1 MTGGILSVPL
11 YLERHE
17 QKGVAD
23 MDYQTMKEIPGPDR
37 PYERCERLG
46 PEALTDAEL
55 LSIIIR
61 TGARGEHSLSL
72 AQRILALNE
81 PQGIL
86 GLLHLTLPELMA
98 VKGIGRVKG
107 LQLLCIG
114 ELSRRIWKTLAQKEI
129 KSFDGPE
136 SIAAFYME
144 DMRHMEQEELHL
156 MMFNTKNMLIRESC
170 LFRGTVNA
178 SVASAREIFI
188 EALRYHAVR
197 LALVHNHPSGDPSP
211 SGEDIRLTRQVAQ
224 AGELLGVTLLD
235 HVIIGDNSYFSF
247 KERGLI

>member
-1 MTGGILSVPL
+1 
-11 YLERHE
+11 
-17 QKGVAD
+17 

-37 PYERCERLG
+37 PYEKCERLG
-46 PEALTDAEL
+46 AEALTDAEL

-61 TGARGEHSLSL
+61 TGARGEHSLAL
-72 AQRILALNE
+72 AQKILSLNE
-81 PQGIL
+81 PAGIL
-86 GLLHLTLPELMA
+86 GLLHLSLPELTA

-114 ELSRRIWKTLAQKEI
+114 ELSKRIWKTLAVQETKHYE
-129 KSFDGPE
+129 SPE
-136 SIAAFYME
+136 EIAAFYME

-178 SVASAREIFI
+178 SVASSREIFI

-197 LALVHNHPSGDPSP
+197 LALVHNHPSGEPEPSRC
-211 SGEDIRLTRQVAQ
+211 DIQLTKKLQ
-224 AGELLGVTLLD
+224 ELLEILDVRLLD
-235 HVIIGDNSYFSF
+235 HFIVAGTETVSMA
-247 KERGLI
+247 ERGLG